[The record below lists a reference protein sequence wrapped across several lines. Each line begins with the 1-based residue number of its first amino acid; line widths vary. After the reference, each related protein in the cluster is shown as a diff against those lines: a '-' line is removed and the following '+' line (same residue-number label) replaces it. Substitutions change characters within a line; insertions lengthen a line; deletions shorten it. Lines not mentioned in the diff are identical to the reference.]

1 MKVRILLVDDD
12 RGILATVT
20 KFLESCGYEAF
31 AFESGQVAIRE
42 VSNIKPNIAIID
54 MRMPEISGMDLL
66 SEIKKYDPNIYVI
79 MITAYGTVDSVI
91 EALRR
96 RVDDFLLKPFKIQDL
111 ESALLRAQRYIELR
125 EENLRLK
132 RELEF
137 IKEYEIVG
145 KSRALLDV
153 LDKIRKIA
161 PFDTTCVIYGETGTG
176 KELVARAIH
185 YNSPRKDAPFIA
197 INMAAL
203 PEELIESELFGY
215 RKGAYTGAYSDNPGL
230 FKVAEGGTI
239 LLDEISEASPK
250 LQAKLLRVLEYK
262 VFTPLGGTREE
273 KVDVRILAATNR
285 DLIKLVNEGKFREDL
300 FFRLNVT
307 SIYIPPLRE
316 RLEDIE
322 VLTHYF
328 LSKFSKK
335 YGKAI
340 KLNSEVYEVFKA
352 YSWPGNVRELEHIV
366 EQIVINSEDGAEV
379 SSEEVLKILNL
390 KEAGL
395 NRRLKSLREL
405 EKEYILEVLKSTNN
419 NKRLAAEILGIDL
432 STLYRK
438 LKQIEEGE

>member
-1 MKVRILLVDDD
+1 MKTRILLVDDD
-12 RGILATVT
+12 RGILATVG
-20 KFLESCGYEAF
+20 KFLESSGYEVF
-31 AFESGQVAIRE
+31 AFENGQSAINE
-42 VSNIKPNIAIID
+42 MPNIMPHIAIID
-54 MRMPEISGMDLL
+54 MRMPEFSGMDLL
-66 SEIKKYDPNIYVI
+66 SEIKRHDPNIYVI
-79 MITAYGTVDSVI
+79 MITAYGTVESVI

-96 RVDDFLLKPFKIQDL
+96 KVDDFLLKPFKIQDL

-145 KSRALLDV
+145 KSKALLDV
-153 LDKIRKIA
+153 LDKIKKIA

-185 YNSPRKDAPFIA
+185 YNSPRRDAPFIA

-262 VFTPLGGTREE
+262 VFTPLGGTKEE

-285 DLIKLVNEGKFREDL
+285 DLRKLVNNGKFREDL
-300 FFRLNVT
+300 FYRLNVT

-316 RLEDIE
+316 RLEDME
-322 VLTHYF
+322 VLTNYF
-328 LSKFSKK
+328 LSKFCKK
-335 YGKAI
+335 YGKTI
-340 KLNSEVYEVFKA
+340 RLNSEVYEVFRT
-352 YSWPGNVRELEHIV
+352 YSWPGNVRELEHVV
-366 EQIVINSEDGAEV
+366 EQIVINSEDGVEV
-379 SSEEVLKILNL
+379 AGEEVLKTLNL

-395 NRRLKSLREL
+395 NRRLKSLKEL

-419 NKRLAAEILGIDL
+419 DKRLAAEILGIDL

-438 LKQIEEGE
+438 LKQIGEGE

>member
-1 MKVRILLVDDD
+1 MKIRILLVDDD

-20 KFLESCGYEAF
+20 KFLESCGYEVF
-31 AFESGQVAIRE
+31 AFESGQAAIRE
-42 VSNIKPNIAIID
+42 ISNIKPNIAIID
-54 MRMPEISGMDLL
+54 MRMPEIWGMDLL

-79 MITAYGTVDSVI
+79 MITAYGTVDSII

-285 DLIKLVNEGKFREDL
+285 DLRKLVNEGKFREDL

-316 RLEDIE
+316 RIEDIE

-335 YGKAI
+335 YSKTI
-340 KLNSEVYEVFKA
+340 KLNSEVYEVFKT
-352 YSWPGNVRELEHIV
+352 YRWPGNVRELEHIV
-366 EQIVINSEDGAEV
+366 EQIVINTEDGAEV
-379 SSEEVLKILNL
+379 SSEEVLKTLNL

-419 NKRLAAEILGIDL
+419 DKRLAAEILGIDL

-438 LKQIEEGE
+438 LKQIEGEG